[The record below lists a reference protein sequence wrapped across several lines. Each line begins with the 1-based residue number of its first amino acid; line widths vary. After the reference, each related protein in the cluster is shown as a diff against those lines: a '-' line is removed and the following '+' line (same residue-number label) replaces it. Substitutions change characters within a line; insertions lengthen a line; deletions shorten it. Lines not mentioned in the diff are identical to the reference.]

1 MYPELF
7 HIGPIPIHG
16 FGLMLAI
23 AFLSANY
30 LFTRFTREQKIHDD
44 IPSTITLIALVAGIV
59 GSKLFSIVEEF
70 YNRPDVFFSDP
81 FSYIFSS
88 SGLTF
93 YGGLLLSIFSIYIYI
108 KRKKLPFWILGDAVA
123 PSLILAY
130 GIGRICCQLAGDGDY
145 GIPSS
150 LPWAMGYPKG
160 TVPTLS
166 STNIELANKFKEMF
180 PGTPLPLDIQV
191 HPTPV
196 YETLACFFIFGILLY
211 LRKKLKVHGTG
222 LLFGVYL
229 VGAGLERFL
238 VEFIRLNPL
247 YLGLSQAQWISI
259 GLMMAGLLVYAKQR
273 NKFYTV

>member
-93 YGGLLLSIFSIYIYI
+93 YGGLLLSVFSIYIYI

-130 GIGRICCQLAGDGDY
+130 GIGRIGCQLAGDGDY
-145 GIPSS
+145 GIPST

-196 YETLACFFIFGILLY
+196 YETLACFFIFAILLY
-211 LRKKLKVHGTG
+211 LRKKLKVQGTG

-259 GLMMAGLLVYAKQR
+259 GLMMVGLLVYA
-273 NKFYTV
+273 